1 MREEKYRLELDE
13 YEHSLLIGSL
23 NDKRNDLIRE
33 SRPTD
38 AVDELILKTAK
49 APKKKEKYRE
59 AR

>member
-13 YEHSLLIGSL
+13 HEQSALIGTL
-23 NDKRNDLIRE
+23 NERRNDLIRQ

-38 AVDELILKTAK
+38 VVDELILKAAK
-49 APKKKEKYRE
+49 APKKREKCRE

>member
-13 YEHSLLIGSL
+13 HEQGILISIL
-23 NDKRNDLIRE
+23 NDRRNDLIRQ

-38 AVDELILKTAK
+38 AVDELILKAAK
-49 APKKKEKYRE
+49 APKKKDKYRE

>member
-13 YEHSLLIGSL
+13 YEQNILIGTL
-23 NDKRNDLIRE
+23 NDIRNDLIRQ

-38 AVDELILKTAK
+38 AVDNLILKTAK
-49 APKKKEKYRE
+49 APKKKDQYRE

>member
-23 NDKRNDLIRE
+23 NDRRNDMIRE

-38 AVDELILKTAK
+38 AVDELILKAAK
-49 APKKKEKYRE
+49 APKKKDKYRE

>member
-13 YEHSLLIGSL
+13 YEQSILIGTL

-33 SRPTD
+33 RRPTD
-38 AVDELILKTAK
+38 AVDELILKAAK
-49 APKKKEKYRE
+49 APKKKERYRE

>member
-23 NDKRNDLIRE
+23 NDRRNDLIRE

-38 AVDELILKTAK
+38 AVDELILKAAK